1 MKLKSFVI
9 FLSMFVLVFSALVSP
24 APLLAQTPKIS
35 VSPMYVNLGK
45 LKIGGTSEKVITIK
59 NTGTSDLTISGISIT
74 GLDATEFSQTNGCTP
89 IPAGGSCTMTA
100 TFTPALPF
108 GPKSAIL
115 SISSNDLT
123 KPTVNVKILGTASP
137 PKISVRPFSVNLGTV
152 LVDSTSLSKT
162 VTVVNTGVSDLDITD
177 ISITGLNASEFDQT
191 NDCTTPIPAGG
202 FCTVTGTFGPTSMG
216 SKTAVLGISS
226 NDPKKPIANVK
237 LLGKAPP
244 RLFQIAVTQPAG
256 GGKITLKGRT
266 TAITSALVKENTNAS
281 FTMKPDP
288 GYRLSAVMIDGNL
301 IFDGTTITDPN
312 LTPTSTS
319 KNYEYV
325 FKLVTGPHTLAA
337 DFAEDGQ
344 GNLMLTGSLGSGYTT
359 VAGGTGSLRSGS
371 AGAVYGQAIDKYVDK
386 IVAIQ
391 SDGGYL
397 AAYSME
403 NSRSAT
409 INPDGTFSISLD
421 TSRDWLLVLVD
432 STAPVKSDQFVGY
445 VALNAGTEN
454 LLQVPA
460 STSTISSLDLGT
472 ITASGDTGQSE
483 TPIDESDFSLT
494 STQLLNLAKNDD
506 AFKSVKNFVINY
518 NNETGVFYTLRPD
531 FRWRGTY
538 ASINGAFQNPSGYTY
553 SNYAFQLDSNTT
565 TINIDKIC
573 GTNGQTQVIVK
584 LAPPSDV
591 TTSDARTFNP
601 GNPMSSANVKW
612 KTATDGF
619 IEVYQ
624 DPGNS
629 DFFATNRYGDVSQ
642 SYAAPLTGTIPGGN
656 WLYYEG
662 DQLRGQFDV
671 AVASPLRVDNTIKG
685 FVPSARINIDGDGK
699 ITSVDIKWYYWDDS
713 TTEYVEL
720 TDITVLRYL
729 IGTGGVYFDNSSSGT
744 RTYETVN
751 FDPAAQTFVAPS
763 GTWYYGTAGPANQ
776 QLEGFGIFYSSGGIG
791 FFIEFFR

>member
-1 MKLKSFVI
+1 
-9 FLSMFVLVFSALVSP
+9 
-24 APLLAQTPKIS
+24 
-35 VSPMYVNLGK
+35 
-45 LKIGGTSEKVITIK
+45 
-59 NTGTSDLTISGISIT
+59 
-74 GLDATEFSQTNGCTP
+74 
-89 IPAGGSCTMTA
+89 
-100 TFTPALPF
+100 
-108 GPKSAIL
+108 
-115 SISSNDLT
+115 
-123 KPTVNVKILGTASP
+123 
-137 PKISVRPFSVNLGTV
+137 
-152 LVDSTSLSKT
+152 VDSTSLSKT
-162 VTVVNTGVSDLDITD
+162 VAVVNTGVSDLDITD
-177 ISITGLNASEFDQT
+177 ISITGLNASEFSQIH
-191 NDCTTPIPAGG
+191 DCTTPIPAGG
-202 FCTVTGTFGPTSMG
+202 FCTATGTFAPTSMG
-216 SKTAVLGISS
+216 SKTAVLSISS

-244 RLFQIAVTQPAG
+244 RLFPIAVIQPAG
-256 GGKITLKGRT
+256 GGKITLKGQT
-266 TAITSALVKENTNAS
+266 AAITSALVKENTNAS

-312 LTPTSTS
+312 LTQVSTS
-319 KNYEYV
+319 KNYDYV
-325 FKLVTGPHTLAA
+325 FKVVTGPHTIAA

-359 VAGGTGSLRSGS
+359 AGGGAGSLRSGS
-371 AGAVYGQAIDKYVDK
+371 AGTIYEQAIDKYVDK

-409 INPDGTFSISLD
+409 ISPDGTFSISLD
-421 TSRDWLLVLVD
+421 TSRDWILVLVD
-432 STAPVKSDQFVGY
+432 STAPVKNDQFVGY
-445 VALNAGTEN
+445 LALNAGTEN

-460 STSTISSLDLGT
+460 STSTTPSLDLGT

-483 TPIDESDFSLT
+483 TPIDASDFDLD

-518 NNETGVFYTLRPD
+518 DNETGVFYTLRPD
-531 FRWRGTY
+531 FRWKGTY
-538 ASINGAFQNPSGYTY
+538 ASINGAFQIPSGYTY
-553 SNYAFQLDSNTT
+553 SNYSFQLDSNTM
-565 TINIDKIC
+565 TIDIDKIC
-573 GTNGQTQVIVK
+573 GTNGQQQVIVK

-591 TTSDARTFNP
+591 TTPDGRTFNP

-629 DFFATNRYGDVSQ
+629 DFFATNRYGGVSQ
-642 SYAAPLTGTIPGGN
+642 SYAAPLTGTIPGGY

-662 DQLRGQFDV
+662 DEPRGQFDV
-671 AVASPLRVDNTIKG
+671 AVASPLRVDGTIKG
-685 FVPSARINIDGDGK
+685 FVPSAKINTDVSGK
-699 ITSVDIKWYYWDDS
+699 ITSVDIQWYYWDDLAS
-713 TTEYVEL
+713 QYVEL
-720 TDITVLRYL
+720 TDITLLKYL
-729 IGTGGVYFDNSSSGT
+729 IGTGGVFFDNSSSGT

-751 FDPAAQTFVAPS
+751 IDPATDTSVTPTQYP
-763 GTWYYGTAGPANQ
+763 WYYGTAGPANQ

-791 FFIEFFR
+791 FFIEFFRPF